1 MKNINKIIFLSL
13 LITFHLGIS
22 QEKEA
27 PSLLEGVTLKNS
39 ETKKSPIP
47 IETMFGNEKI
57 NYLSIVNFR
66 LGENSRFGYFGVMTL
81 SIPYQNN
88 DGFNEL
94 VFSNAITYR
103 LNNKLFVTSGLQY
116 HFLKGIVPYS
126 GIQFLSANP
135 KWLFVISPSI
145 AFLPNTSFQ
154 SVGIIEYKPKLS
166 KKLRLYT
173 RLQGIYNINL
183 ENNLHERSL
192 VYLRTGLTLKKTSFG
207 FGFNLDFYGS
217 NKKENQNL
225 GIFIHRIF

>member
-1 MKNINKIIFLSL
+1 MKNKIKIIL
-13 LITFHLGIS
+13 LTLFIISQLGFS
-22 QEKEA
+22 QEKEI
-27 PSLLEGVTLKNS
+27 PSSLEDIILKNG

-47 IETMFGNEKI
+47 METMFGNEKI

-66 LGENSRFGYFGVMTL
+66 LGERSRFGYFGVMTL

-126 GIQFLSANP
+126 GFQFLSANP

-154 SVGIIEYKPKLS
+154 SVFIAEYKPKLS

-173 RLQGIYNINL
+173 RFQGIYNFNL
-183 ENNLHERSL
+183 ENSIHERSL
-192 VYLRTGLTLKKTSFG
+192 VYLRTGLTLKKTSLG
-207 FGFNLDFYGS
+207 IGFNLDFYGS
-217 NKKENQNL
+217 SKAKHQNL
-225 GIFIHRIF
+225 GIFIHRLF

>member
-1 MKNINKIIFLSL
+1 MKNKIKITL
-13 LITFHLGIS
+13 LTLFISSQLAFS

-27 PSLLEGVTLKNS
+27 ASFLEGVKLKNR

-103 LNNKLFVTSGLQY
+103 LNNKLFATSGLQY

>member
-1 MKNINKIIFLSL
+1 
-13 LITFHLGIS
+13 
-22 QEKEA
+22 
-27 PSLLEGVTLKNS
+27 
-39 ETKKSPIP
+39 
-47 IETMFGNEKI
+47 
-57 NYLSIVNFR
+57 
-66 LGENSRFGYFGVMTL
+66 MTL

-126 GIQFLSANP
+126 GFQFLSANP

-154 SVGIIEYKPKLS
+154 SVFIAEYKPKLS

-173 RLQGIYNINL
+173 RFQGIYNFNL
-183 ENNLHERSL
+183 ENSIHERSL
-192 VYLRTGLTLKKTSFG
+192 VYLRTGLTLKKTS
-207 FGFNLDFYGS
+207 
-217 NKKENQNL
+217 
-225 GIFIHRIF
+225 